1 MTTMTK
7 SEFARHIN
15 VKPGYVTQLNAAG
28 RLVMEGD
35 KINVEAS
42 IARIEATRDPSKAG
56 VAARHEQA
64 RAQKQPQEAPQA
76 PHSAE
81 IEGDASGS
89 AYQRAKAVKEKYN
102 ALMAKAAYEREIKQL
117 LPIDDVRQAV
127 MDGDVLIRSR
137 LESLPDML
145 APQLAAE
152 TDEQRIRALLIE
164 QIEQLLAELSGSFN
178 KLITQ

>member
-1 MTTMTK
+1 
-7 SEFARHIN
+7 
-15 VKPGYVTQLNAAG
+15 
-28 RLVMEGD
+28 
-35 KINVEAS
+35 
-42 IARIEATRDPSKAG
+42 
-56 VAARHEQA
+56 
-64 RAQKQPQEAPQA
+64 APQV

-164 QIEQLLAELSGSFN
+164 QIEHLLADLSNSFH
-178 KLITQ
+178 KLITA